1 MCCKIAISLLI
12 LQKAFFLIKHMS
24 YWNTEVINSVT
35 GQERKKFL
43 SKKQIIKY
51 LYRHGSLSSADL
63 THLIQ
68 LSTPTTLSYLNE
80 LVEEGYIENQG
91 KGDSIGGRRP
101 NMYGLVKNSVYVLG
115 VEIGR
120 KAIKIGLFNNGLE
133 KIAGLTHEVQSIP
146 NDPSVIDQIYGLTRE
161 MLAHESHLF
170 PKIIGVGIT
179 MPGLIDSD
187 LGVNHTYM
195 NFGTVPL
202 TELFSQKFKCPV
214 VLENDAK
221 ARTLAEMK
229 FGAAR
234 GVPNA
239 MLVLVEWGLG
249 LGMILNGKLFK
260 GQNGFSG
267 EFSHIPIDPEGILC
281 NCGKIG
287 CLETLASGHA
297 LVRYTMEALS
307 SNPNSLL
314 YHYYQENA
322 SMITPRRIIEA
333 AKMGDALAIS
343 QISKIG
349 AALGKGISYLIQIL
363 NPGVIILGGSVSNAS
378 EYLVTPLQQALYQ
391 YCLPQLRENIDLRIS
406 PLDSDANV
414 LGAAAV
420 LIEQAL
426 SS

>member
-1 MCCKIAISLLI
+1 MR
-12 LQKAFFLIKHMS
+12 
-24 YWNTEVINSVT
+24 YWDTEVINSVS

-43 SKKQIIKY
+43 SKKQIIKF
-51 LYRHGSLSSADL
+51 LYRHGILSSAEL
-63 THLIQ
+63 TNLIR

-80 LVEEGYIENQG
+80 LVDEGYIENRG

-120 KAIKIGLFNNGLE
+120 KAIKIGLFNNELE
-133 KIAGLTHEVQSIP
+133 KIAGVTHEVHSIP
-146 NDPSVIDQIYGLTRE
+146 TEKEAVGLIYSMAQD
-161 MLAHESHLF
+161 MLGDNSPVFA
-170 PKIIGVGIT
+170 KIIGVGIT
-179 MPGLIDSD
+179 MPGLIDSEA
-187 LGVNHTYM
+187 GINYTYM
-195 NFGTVPL
+195 HFGSTPL
-202 TELFSQKFKCPV
+202 TELFSEKFKCPV

-229 FGAAR
+229 FGAAK

-267 EFSHIPIDPEGILC
+267 EFSHIPIDPNGILC

-287 CLETLASGHA
+287 CLETMASGHA
-297 LVRYTMEALS
+297 LVRYTLEALS

-314 YHYYQENA
+314 YQYYQENA
-322 SMITPRRIIEA
+322 SLITPRRIIEA
-333 AKMGDALAIS
+333 AKMGDALAIA
-343 QISKIG
+343 QISRIG

>member
-1 MCCKIAISLLI
+1 MR
-12 LQKAFFLIKHMS
+12 
-24 YWNTEVINSVT
+24 YWDTEVINSVS

-43 SKKQIIKY
+43 SKKQIIKF
-51 LYRHGSLSSADL
+51 LYRHGILSSAEL
-63 THLIQ
+63 TRLIR

-80 LVEEGYIENQG
+80 LVDEGYIENRG

-120 KAIKIGLFNNGLE
+120 KAIKIGLFNNELE
-133 KIAGLTHEVQSIP
+133 KIAGVTHEVHNIP
-146 NDPSVIDQIYGLTRE
+146 TDREVIGQIYTMAQD
-161 MLAHESHLF
+161 MLGDKRDVFS
-170 PKIIGVGIT
+170 KIIGVGIT

-187 LGVNHTYM
+187 LGVNYTYM
-195 NFGTVPL
+195 NFSSTPL
-202 TELFSQKFKCPV
+202 TELFAEKFKCPV

-229 FGAAR
+229 FGAAK

-249 LGMILNGKLFK
+249 LGMVLNGKLFK

-267 EFSHIPIDPEGILC
+267 EFSHIPIDPNGILC

-287 CLETLASGHA
+287 CLETMASGHA
-297 LVRYTMEALS
+297 LVRYTLDALS
-307 SNPNSLL
+307 ANPNSLL
-314 YHYYQENA
+314 FSHYQENP
-322 SMITPRRIIEA
+322 SLITPRRIIEA
-333 AKMGDALAIS
+333 AKLGDALAIA

-349 AALGKGISYLIQIL
+349 SALGKGISYLIQIL

>member
-1 MCCKIAISLLI
+1 MR
-12 LQKAFFLIKHMS
+12 
-24 YWNTEVINSVT
+24 YWDTEVINSVT

-43 SKKQIIKY
+43 SKKQIIKF

-63 THLIQ
+63 TKLIR
-68 LSTPTTLSYLNE
+68 LSTPTTLAYLNE
-80 LVEEGYIENQG
+80 LVEEGYIENRG

-115 VEIGR
+115 IEIGR
-120 KAIKIGLFNNGLE
+120 KTIKIGLFNNELE
-133 KIAGLTHEVQSIP
+133 KISGVSHDVNNIPTDQSA
-146 NDPSVIDQIYGLTRE
+146 IDQIYNMVQDMLSDNKMGL
-161 MLAHESHLF
+161 A
-170 PKIIGVGIT
+170 KIIGVGIS
-179 MPGLIDSD
+179 MPGLIDSEQ
-187 LGVNHTYM
+187 GINYSYM
-195 NFGTVPL
+195 NFGSDTL
-202 TELFSQKFKCPV
+202 TDLFSEKFKCPV

-234 GVPNA
+234 DVPNA
-239 MLVLVEWGLG
+239 ILVLVEWGLG
-249 LGMILNGKLFK
+249 LGMILNGKLYK

-267 EFSHIPIDPEGILC
+267 EFSHIPIDPDGILC

-287 CLETLASGHA
+287 CLETMASGQA
-297 LVRYTMEALS
+297 LVRLTNEALAA
-307 SNPNSLL
+307 NPNSLL
-314 YHYYQENA
+314 FQYYHENPNL
-322 SMITPRRIIEA
+322 ITPKRIIDA
-333 AKMGDALAIS
+333 AKMGDALAIA

-349 AALGKGISYLIQIL
+349 ASLGKGISYLIQIL
-363 NPGVIILGGSVSNAS
+363 NPGVIIIGGGVSSAS
-378 EYLVTPLQQALYQ
+378 EYLITPLQQSLYQ
-391 YCLPQLRENIDLRIS
+391 YCLPQLRENIELRTS

>member
-1 MCCKIAISLLI
+1 MR
-12 LQKAFFLIKHMS
+12 
-24 YWNTEVINSVT
+24 YWDTEVINSVS

-43 SKKQIIKY
+43 SKKQIIKF
-51 LYRHGSLSSADL
+51 LYRHGILSSAEL
-63 THLIQ
+63 TKLIR

-80 LVEEGYIENQG
+80 LVDEGYIENRG

-120 KAIKIGLFNNGLE
+120 KAIKIGLFNNELE
-133 KIAGLTHEVQSIP
+133 KIAGVTHEVHNIP
-146 NDPSVIDQIYGLTRE
+146 TDREVIGQIYTMAQD
-161 MLAHESHLF
+161 MLGDKRDVFS
-170 PKIIGVGIT
+170 KIIGVGIT

-187 LGVNHTYM
+187 LGVNYTYM
-195 NFGTVPL
+195 NFSSTPL
-202 TELFSQKFKCPV
+202 TELFAEKFKCPV

-229 FGAAR
+229 FGAAK

-249 LGMILNGKLFK
+249 LGMVLNGKLLK

-267 EFSHIPIDPEGILC
+267 EFSHIPIDPNGILC

-287 CLETLASGHA
+287 CLETMASGHA
-297 LVRYTMEALS
+297 LVRYTLDALS
-307 SNPNSLL
+307 ANPNSLL
-314 YHYYQENA
+314 FSHYQENP
-322 SMITPRRIIEA
+322 SLITPRRIIEA
-333 AKMGDALAIS
+333 AKLGDALAIA

-349 AALGKGISYLIQIL
+349 SALGKGISYLIQIL

-420 LIEQAL
+420 LIEQA
-426 SS
+426 

>member
-1 MCCKIAISLLI
+1 MR
-12 LQKAFFLIKHMS
+12 
-24 YWNTEVINSVT
+24 YWDTEVINSVS

-43 SKKQIIKY
+43 SKKQIIKF
-51 LYRHGSLSSADL
+51 LYRHGILSSADL
-63 THLIQ
+63 TNLIR

-80 LVEEGYIENQG
+80 LVDEGYIENRG

-120 KAIKIGLFNNGLE
+120 KAIKIGLFNNELE
-133 KIAGLTHEVQSIP
+133 KIAGVTHEVHNIP
-146 NDPSVIDQIYGLTRE
+146 TNQEVIGQIYTMAQE
-161 MLAHESHLF
+161 MLGDQREVFS
-170 PKIIGVGIT
+170 KIIGVGIT
-179 MPGLIDSD
+179 MPGLIDSEA
-187 LGVNHTYM
+187 GVNYTYM
-195 NFGTVPL
+195 NFGSTPL
-202 TELFSQKFKCPV
+202 TELFAEKFKCPV

-229 FGAAR
+229 FGAAK

-249 LGMILNGKLFK
+249 LGMVLNGKLFK

-267 EFSHIPIDPEGILC
+267 EFSHIPIDPNGILC

-287 CLETLASGHA
+287 CLETMASGHA
-297 LVRYTMEALS
+297 LVRYTLDALAVD
-307 SNPNSLL
+307 PNSLL
-314 YHYYQENA
+314 FQYFQENA
-322 SMITPRRIIEA
+322 SLITPRRIIEA
-333 AKMGDALAIS
+333 AKMGDALAIA

-349 AALGKGISYLIQIL
+349 TALGKGISYLIQIL

>member
-1 MCCKIAISLLI
+1 MR
-12 LQKAFFLIKHMS
+12 
-24 YWNTEVINSVT
+24 YWDTEVINSVS

-43 SKKQIIKY
+43 SKKQIIKF
-51 LYRHGSLSSADL
+51 LYRHGILSSADL
-63 THLIQ
+63 TNLIR

-80 LVEEGYIENQG
+80 LVDEGYIENRG

-120 KAIKIGLFNNGLE
+120 KAIKIGLFNNELE
-133 KIAGLTHEVQSIP
+133 KIAGVTHEVHNIP
-146 NDPSVIDQIYGLTRE
+146 TNQEVIGQIYTMAQE
-161 MLAHESHLF
+161 MLGDQREVFS
-170 PKIIGVGIT
+170 KIIGVGIT
-179 MPGLIDSD
+179 MPGLIDSEA
-187 LGVNHTYM
+187 GVNYTYM
-195 NFGTVPL
+195 NFGSTPL
-202 TELFSQKFKCPV
+202 TELFAEKFKCPV

-229 FGAAR
+229 FGAAK

-249 LGMILNGKLFK
+249 LGMVLNGKLFK

-267 EFSHIPIDPEGILC
+267 EFSHIPIDPNGILC

-287 CLETLASGHA
+287 CLETMASGHA
-297 LVRYTMEALS
+297 LVRYTLDALAV
-307 SNPNSLL
+307 NPNSLL
-314 YHYYQENA
+314 FQYFQENA
-322 SMITPRRIIEA
+322 SLITPRRIIEA
-333 AKMGDALAIS
+333 AKMGDALAIA

-349 AALGKGISYLIQIL
+349 TALGKGISYLIQIL

>member
-1 MCCKIAISLLI
+1 MR
-12 LQKAFFLIKHMS
+12 
-24 YWNTEVINSVT
+24 YWDTEVINSVS

-43 SKKQIIKY
+43 SKKQIIKF
-51 LYRHGSLSSADL
+51 LYRHGILSSADL
-63 THLIQ
+63 TNLIR

-80 LVEEGYIENQG
+80 LVDEGYIENRG

-120 KAIKIGLFNNGLE
+120 KAIKIGLFNNELE
-133 KIAGLTHEVQSIP
+133 KIAGVTHEVHNIP
-146 NDPSVIDQIYGLTRE
+146 TNQEVIGQIYTMAQE
-161 MLAHESHLF
+161 MLGDQREVFS
-170 PKIIGVGIT
+170 KIIGVGIT
-179 MPGLIDSD
+179 MPGLIDSEA
-187 LGVNHTYM
+187 GVNYTYM
-195 NFGTVPL
+195 NFGSTPL
-202 TELFSQKFKCPV
+202 TELFAEKFKCPV

-229 FGAAR
+229 FGAAK

-249 LGMILNGKLFK
+249 LGMVLNGKLFK

-267 EFSHIPIDPEGILC
+267 EFSHIPIDPNGILC

-287 CLETLASGHA
+287 CLETMASGHA
-297 LVRYTMEALS
+297 LVRYTLDALAV
-307 SNPNSLL
+307 NPNSLL
-314 YHYYQENA
+314 FQYFQENV

-333 AKMGDALAIS
+333 AKMGDALAIA

-349 AALGKGISYLIQIL
+349 TALGKGISYLIQIL

>member
-1 MCCKIAISLLI
+1 MR
-12 LQKAFFLIKHMS
+12 
-24 YWNTEVINSVT
+24 YWDTEVINSVS

-43 SKKQIIKY
+43 SKKQIIKF
-51 LYRHGSLSSADL
+51 LYRHGILSSAEL
-63 THLIQ
+63 TRLIR

-80 LVEEGYIENQG
+80 LVDEGYIENRG

-120 KAIKIGLFNNGLE
+120 KAIKIGLFNNELE
-133 KIAGLTHEVQSIP
+133 KIAGVTHEVHNIP
-146 NDPSVIDQIYGLTRE
+146 TDREVIGQIYTMAQD
-161 MLAHESHLF
+161 MLGDKRDVFS
-170 PKIIGVGIT
+170 KIIGVGIT

-187 LGVNHTYM
+187 LGVNYTYM
-195 NFGTVPL
+195 NFSSTPL
-202 TELFSQKFKCPV
+202 TELFAEKFKCPV

-229 FGAAR
+229 FGAAK

-249 LGMILNGKLFK
+249 LGMVLNGKLFK

-267 EFSHIPIDPEGILC
+267 EFSHIPIDPNGILC

-287 CLETLASGHA
+287 CLETMASGHA
-297 LVRYTMEALS
+297 LVRYTQDALS
-307 SNPNSLL
+307 ANPNSLL
-314 YHYYQENA
+314 FSHYQENP
-322 SMITPRRIIEA
+322 SLITPRRIIEA
-333 AKMGDALAIS
+333 AKLGDALAIA

-349 AALGKGISYLIQIL
+349 SALGKGISYLIQIL

>member
-1 MCCKIAISLLI
+1 MR
-12 LQKAFFLIKHMS
+12 
-24 YWNTEVINSVT
+24 YWDTEVINSVS

-43 SKKQIIKY
+43 SKKQIIKF
-51 LYRHGSLSSADL
+51 LYRHGILSSAEL
-63 THLIQ
+63 TNLIR

-80 LVEEGYIENQG
+80 LVDEGYIENRG

-120 KAIKIGLFNNGLE
+120 KAIKIGLFNNELE
-133 KIAGLTHEVQSIP
+133 KIAGVTHEVHNIP
-146 NDPSVIDQIYGLTRE
+146 TEKEAVGLIYSMAQD
-161 MLAHESHLF
+161 MLGDNSPVFA
-170 PKIIGVGIT
+170 KIIGVGIT
-179 MPGLIDSD
+179 MPGLIDSEA
-187 LGVNHTYM
+187 GINYTYM
-195 NFGTVPL
+195 HFGSTPL
-202 TELFSQKFKCPV
+202 TELFSEKFKCPV

-229 FGAAR
+229 FGAAK

-267 EFSHIPIDPEGILC
+267 EFSHIPIDPNGILC

-287 CLETLASGHA
+287 CLETMASGHA
-297 LVRYTMEALS
+297 LVRYTLEALS

-314 YHYYQENA
+314 YQYYQENA
-322 SMITPRRIIEA
+322 SLITPRRIIEA
-333 AKMGDALAIS
+333 AKMGDALAIA
-343 QISKIG
+343 QISRIG

>member
-1 MCCKIAISLLI
+1 MR
-12 LQKAFFLIKHMS
+12 
-24 YWNTEVINSVT
+24 YWDTEVINSVS

-43 SKKQIIKY
+43 SKKQIIKF
-51 LYRHGSLSSADL
+51 LYRHGILSSAEL
-63 THLIQ
+63 TKLIR

-80 LVEEGYIENQG
+80 LVDEGYIENRG

-120 KAIKIGLFNNGLE
+120 KAIKIGLFNNELE
-133 KIAGLTHEVQSIP
+133 KIAGVTHEVHNIP
-146 NDPSVIDQIYGLTRE
+146 TDREVIGQIYTMAQD
-161 MLAHESHLF
+161 MLGDKRDVFS
-170 PKIIGVGIT
+170 KIIGVGIT

-187 LGVNHTYM
+187 LGVNYTYM
-195 NFGTVPL
+195 NFSSTPL
-202 TELFSQKFKCPV
+202 TELFAEKFKCPV

-229 FGAAR
+229 FGAAK

-249 LGMILNGKLFK
+249 LGMVLNGKLFK

-267 EFSHIPIDPEGILC
+267 EFSHIPIDPNGILC

-287 CLETLASGHA
+287 CLETMASGHA
-297 LVRYTMEALS
+297 LVRYTLDALS
-307 SNPNSLL
+307 ANPNSLL
-314 YHYYQENA
+314 FSHYQENP
-322 SMITPRRIIEA
+322 SLITPRRIIEA
-333 AKMGDALAIS
+333 AKLGDALAIA

-349 AALGKGISYLIQIL
+349 SALGKGISYLIQIL